1 MEVFNALELKK
12 GKTAKVSPM
21 GTIVQPVQFIPRE
34 EKDEFWHAWNI
45 DWIEWEGLKQL
56 RRKSRRLSKNY
67 KLANGTI
74 DKTDYIPEP
83 NNEYKD
89 ILDTLQHTDESA
101 LELKFYPI
109 IPNVV
114 NTMVSEFAKRN
125 TKTSFRAVDE
135 FSYNELLEQK
145 SQHVEAVLLEDAR
158 QKLIQKLIEAGIDP
172 EDPEMAQQVQE
183 QTSPEALRTLPG
195 IEEYYS
201 KTYRSSAEEWASHQ
215 QNVDTDRFAM
225 EELETRAFRD
235 SLVTDSEF
243 WHFRMLDDDYRVE
256 LWNPMLT
263 FYHKSPNQRYIS
275 EGQWVGKVDMLTV
288 ADVIDNYGHLLTE
301 EQMKNIEAKYPVR
314 AAGYPL
320 QGYQNDGAY
329 YDATKPHDW
338 NVQTPGLPYRQFTSL
353 YNGYSDGV
361 DVVDWITRQSE
372 DYTGIG
378 STYLL
383 RATTAYWKSQRKIG
397 YLTRVKE
404 SGEVVTDIVDESY
417 KVTDKPIY
425 NNTLIRNKNKDTLI
439 FGEHIDWIWIN
450 EVRGGVKIG
459 PNFPT
464 YWGMTNP
471 GGISPIYL
479 GINTN
484 KMGPL
489 KFQFKG
495 SRNMYGCKLPVEGCV
510 YSDYNTR
517 STSLVDRMKP
527 FQIGYNITNNQI
539 SDILMDELGTV
550 VVFDQRALPQHSLGE
565 DWGKNNYAKAWVA
578 MKNFSMLP
586 LDQSIE
592 NMGGGGNQPPLT
604 KLDLEQSNRLISR
617 INLANYF
624 KQQAYEIVGV
634 NAQRMGQ
641 QMGRQTATGVEENL
655 NASYAQTEVYFT
667 QHSDYLMP
675 RVHQM
680 RTDLAQHYQST
691 KPSLRLQYLTTKA
704 EKVNFQI
711 NGTDLLLR
719 DINVYA
725 TSSAVNRKLLEDLKR
740 MAKENN
746 TAGATIYDL
755 GDIEMSSSVGEV
767 HSKLRDIEKKAQ
779 KDAALAHQREMEKI
793 QAESEAVMR
802 EKQFEADQKA
812 MEKEK
817 DRRAQIFIAQIR
829 AAGYGAMQDIDQ
841 NKQSD
846 YLDFLDRQQNNTEF
860 QQTMD
865 FENNK
870 QQTKS
875 EIDKQKLDITR
886 EKIASSERQKAMD
899 VEIARTNK
907 NKYDKGSTKKK

>member
-1 MEVFNALELKK
+1 M
-12 GKTAKVSPM
+12 
-21 GTIVQPVQFIPRE
+21 
-34 EKDEFWHAWNI
+34 
-45 DWIEWEGLKQL
+45 
-56 RRKSRRLSKNY
+56 
-67 KLANGTI
+67 
-74 DKTDYIPEP
+74 
-83 NNEYKD
+83 
-89 ILDTLQHTDESA
+89 
-101 LELKFYPI
+101 
-109 IPNVV
+109 
-114 NTMVSEFAKRN
+114 
-125 TKTSFRAVDE
+125 
-135 FSYNELLEQK
+135 
-145 SQHVEAVLLEDAR
+145 
-158 QKLIQKLIEAGIDP
+158 
-172 EDPEMAQQVQE
+172 
-183 QTSPEALRTLPG
+183 
-195 IEEYYS
+195 
-201 KTYRSSAEEWASHQ
+201 
-215 QNVDTDRFAM
+215 
-225 EELETRAFRD
+225 
-235 SLVTDSEF
+235 
-243 WHFRMLDDDYRVE
+243 
-256 LWNPMLT
+256 
-263 FYHKSPNQRYIS
+263 
-275 EGQWVGKVDMLTV
+275 
-288 ADVIDNYGHLLTE
+288 
-301 EQMKNIEAKYPVR
+301 
-314 AAGYPL
+314 
-320 QGYQNDGAY
+320 
-329 YDATKPHDW
+329 
-338 NVQTPGLPYRQFTSL
+338 RQFTSL

-417 KVTDKPIY
+417 RVTDKPIY
-425 NNTLIRNKNKDTLI
+425 NNTLIKNKTKDTLI
-439 FGEHIDWIWIN
+439 FGEHIDWLWIN

-495 SRNMYGCKLPVEGCV
+495 SRNIYGCKLPVEGSV

-527 FQIGYNITNNQI
+527 FQIGYNICNNQI
-539 SDILMDELGTV
+539 SDILLDELGTV

-586 LDQSIE
+586 LDHSLDNTE
-592 NMGGGGNQPPLT
+592 GPMNQPPLT

-624 KQQAYEIVGV
+624 KQQAYEVVGV
-634 NAQRMGQ
+634 TPQRMGQ
-641 QMGRQTATGVEENL
+641 QMGRQTATGVEESL

-667 QHSDYLMP
+667 QHCDYLMP

-719 DINVYA
+719 DINVYC
-725 TSSAVNRKLLEDLKR
+725 TSSAVNRKLLEDLKK
-740 MAKENN
+740 MAMENN

-755 GDIEMSSSVGEV
+755 GDIVMTDSVGEV

-779 KDAALAHQREMEKI
+779 KEAELAHQREMEKI
-793 QAESEAVMR
+793 QAENDAALK

-817 DRRAQIFIAQIR
+817 DRRANIFIAEIR
-829 AAGYGAMQDIDQ
+829 AAGYGAMQDINQ

-846 YLDFLDRQQNNTEF
+846 YMDFLDRQQNNTEF
-860 QQTMD
+860 AQTMD

-875 EIDKQKLDITR
+875 EVDKQKLDIAR
-886 EKIASSERQKAMD
+886 EKLASSERQKAMD

-907 NKYDKGSTKKK
+907 NKYDKAAPKKK